1 MQEILHQFPIKAS
14 ANKVFDGIATP
25 AGLDQWWTKT
35 SAGKPA
41 VGETYELFFG
51 ETYNWRAIVTKCIPN
66 QEFEL
71 EMTGADADWLGTKIG
86 FVIKPTN
93 AKGNTVVEFYHTG
106 WAEKSDHYRISSFCW
121 AMYLRILKRYLEFG
135 EEVAYEKRLSV

>member
-1 MQEILHQFPIKAS
+1 MAEILHQFPIKAP
-14 ANKVFDGIATP
+14 ADKVFAGIATP

-35 SAGKPA
+35 SSGKP
-41 VGETYELFFG
+41 VTGETYQLFFG
-51 ETYNWRAIVTKCIPN
+51 DGYDWRAVVTKCIPN

-71 EMTGADADWLGTKIG
+71 QMTDADADWRGAKIG
-86 FVIKPTN
+86 FVLQPTN

-106 WAEKSDHYRISSFCW
+106 WQEKNDHYRISSFCW

-135 EEVAYEKRLSV
+135 EEVLYEKRLAV